1 MKVHTLNGKEKA
13 QSMYIASENRWDEA
27 IRSQKLQTGRYN
39 IWEEKKKHPNIIQ
52 LIKSNVLLDMQHET
66 ASWG

>member
-1 MKVHTLNGKEKA
+1 MKPLDLKNCKLADITSGKK
-13 QSMYIASENRWDEA
+13 
-27 IRSQKLQTGRYN
+27 K
-39 IWEEKKKHPNIIQ
+39 KKKHPNIIQ

>member
-1 MKVHTLNGKEKA
+1 
-13 QSMYIASENRWDEA
+13 MYIASENRWDEA